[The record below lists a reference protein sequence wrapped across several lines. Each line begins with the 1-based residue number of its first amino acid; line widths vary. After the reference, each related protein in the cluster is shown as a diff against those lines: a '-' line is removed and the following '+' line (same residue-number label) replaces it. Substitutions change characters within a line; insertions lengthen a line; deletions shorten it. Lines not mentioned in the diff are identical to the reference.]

1 MMPWK
6 EVAKRKSKRYKE
18 LDVLEVLD
26 LALPLIK
33 GKERIVIPQ
42 FTKIK
47 QDSWFDG
54 LQKTAPRT
62 LRQQ

>member
-6 EVAKRKSKRYKE
+6 EVAKRKSPRYRE
-18 LDVLEVLD
+18 LDVLEIVD
-26 LALPLIK
+26 LALPLLR

-42 FTKIK
+42 FTKV
-47 QDSWFDG
+47 DNWFDG

>member
-1 MMPWK
+1 MRPWK
-6 EVAKRKSKRYKE
+6 EVAKRKSPRFRE

-26 LALPLIK
+26 EVLPLLK
-33 GKERIVIPQ
+33 GRERIVIPQ
-42 FTKIK
+42 FTKVG
-47 QDSWFDG
+47 SFFDG